1 MTRTHIASGFLLAAC
16 ATATI
21 AAYGQETAEDP
32 AAYEPAV
39 DTSAEAFELEPAVD
53 TSAEA
58 FELEPAVDTSAE
70 AAEEPPVEAEEDI
83 RRRVTSSGVMDEMD
97 LGRTEIT
104 GNQELPKVLYIV
116 PWKKTDPG
124 EFMGQP
130 VNTILDEVLA
140 PVNRDEFV
148 RQVDYYRDLNGDP

>member
-1 MTRTHIASGFLLAAC
+1 MTRTNIASGFLLAAF

-21 AAYGQETAEDP
+21 AAYGQESAEDP

-53 TSAEA
+53 TSA
-58 FELEPAVDTSAE
+58 V
-70 AAEEPPVEAEEDI
+70 AAEQPPAEAEEDI

-148 RQVDYYRDLNGDP
+148 RQVDYYRDLQGEP

>member
-1 MTRTHIASGFLLAAC
+1 MQTRGCASVFVLISCTLAAL
-16 ATATI
+16 T
-21 AAYGQETAEDP
+21 AYGQDVGEDP
-32 AAYEPAV
+32 TAFEPAV
-39 DTSAEAFELEPAVD
+39 DTSSAVFDAEPAVD
-53 TSAEA
+53 TGAALQDAQPASDLSASE
-58 FELEPAVDTSAE
+58 TGE
-70 AAEEPPVEAEEDI
+70 AAEDI

-97 LGRTEIT
+97 LGTTEVT

-116 PWKKTDPG
+116 PWQKTDPG
-124 EFMGQP
+124 EFMGKP

>member
-1 MTRTHIASGFLLAAC
+1 MLMTGSASGFLLVAFTLATFAAF
-16 ATATI
+16 A
-21 AAYGQETAEDP
+21 QEVGEDP
-32 AAYEPAV
+32 TDFEPAV
-39 DTSAEAFELEPAVD
+39 DTSAAVFEAEPAVD
-53 TSAEA
+53 TSTALKA
-58 FELEPAVDTSAE
+58 GGTAGDASADQ
-70 AAEEPPVEAEEDI
+70 AEEDAEDV

-97 LGRTEIT
+97 LGTTEVT

-116 PWKKTDPG
+116 PWQRTDPG

-130 VNTILDEVLA
+130 INTLLDEVLA